1 MRAMRPEILFP
12 LFADAR
18 TLPGVGPKTAPL
30 FEKLGIAKVGDALFL
45 PPTGVID
52 RRVRPSVQGVME
64 GATLCV
70 KVEVVSHSAPR
81 RPGSPYRITV
91 KDDALDFVLVFFRPS
106 PEWLNRILPV
116 GETRYVCGKVEHYD
130 GIAQMPHPEVFDPE
144 KEDAPDGFAAV
155 YPATAGLG
163 QKVIAKAVQAA
174 LAETPDLPEWLDPAW
189 MKKREWPGWREAVA
203 ALHAPVSPA
212 DLEAT
217 SLARE
222 RLAYDE
228 LLSHQLALVLIRAKR
243 RRAKGRVSTGDGRLR
258 EKVLASLPFA
268 LTGAQDRAIDAIA
281 KDMAVPQRMLRLL
294 QGDVGAGKTLVAFMA
309 MLIAVESG
317 GQAALMAPTEILAR
331 QHHAG
336 LGALA
341 EAAGVRLAILTGKD
355 KAAERRATQAA
366 LEAGEIDI
374 VVGTHALFQKAVLF
388 KDLRM
393 VVVDEQHRFGVD
405 QRNELAD
412 KGQGD
417 GVGADILVMSATP
430 IPRTL
435 ALASYGDMDVSV
447 LDEKPPG
454 RQPIDTRM
462 VSLSRYDDVVDGLRR
477 AIADGARAY
486 WICPLV
492 EESDTLD
499 VAAAEDR
506 ARVLRHAFGEDQVV
520 MAHGRQKAGEK
531 DAAMEAFRTGAAKV
545 LVATTV
551 VEVGVD
557 VPEATI
563 MVIEHAERFGLAQ
576 LHQLRGRVGRGSA
589 RSSCVLLYQGP
600 LGDTARERLGVLRE
614 TEDGFRIAEEDLRLR
629 GAGDLLGVKQAGLPR
644 MKIADLDVH
653 GALLEVARD
662 DAKLIVTRDE
672 ALESER
678 GQALRVLLYL
688 MERDESVRYLSA
700 A

>member
-1 MRAMRPEILFP
+1 MRPEILYP
-12 LFADAR
+12 LFAEAK
-18 TLPGVGPKTAPL
+18 TLPGLGPKTVPL
-30 FEKLGIAKVGDALFL
+30 FEKLGVRKVGDALFL
-45 PPTGVID
+45 APTGVLD
-52 RRVRPSVQGVME
+52 RRLRPSVQGALE
-64 GATLCV
+64 GSTLSV
-70 KVEVVSHSAPR
+70 KVTVVSHSAPR
-81 RPGSPYRITV
+81 RPGAPYRVTV
-91 KDDALDFVLVFFRPS
+91 RDESLDFVLVFFRPS
-106 PEWLNRILPV
+106 PEWLTKILPV
-116 GETRYVCGKVEHYD
+116 GAVRYVCGKIEHYD
-130 GIAQMPHPEVFDPE
+130 GLAQMPHPDVIDPE
-144 KEDAPDGFAAV
+144 KDAAPDGFAPV

-163 QKVIAKAVQAA
+163 QKAIARAVRAA
-174 LAETPDLPEWLDPAW
+174 LETVPDLPEWLDPAFL
-189 MKKREWPGWREAVA
+189 KQRNWPAWREAID
-203 ALHAPVSPA
+203 ALHNPEGPQDLDTAAP
-212 DLEAT
+212 
-217 SLARE
+217 ARQ

-243 RRAKGRVSTGDGRLR
+243 RRAKGRVSTGTGALQ
-258 EKVLASLPFA
+258 EKVRASLPFA
-268 LTGAQDRAIDAIA
+268 LTGAQERAIEAIA
-281 KDMAVPQRMLRLL
+281 ADMAAPHRMLRLL

-309 MLIAVESG
+309 MLVAVESG

-331 QHHAG
+331 QHYAS

-341 EAAGVRLAILTGKD
+341 EAAGIRLAILTGKD
-355 KAAERRATQAA
+355 KAAQRRATQEA
-366 LEAGEIDI
+366 LAAGEIDL
-374 VVGTHALFQKAVLF
+374 VVGTHALFQKAVDF
-388 KDLRM
+388 ADLRM

-412 KGQGD
+412 KGQG
-417 GVGADILVMSATP
+417 ADILVMSATP

-435 ALASYGDMDVSV
+435 ALASYGDMDVSI

-462 VSLSRYDDVVDGLRR
+462 VSLSRYDDVVDSLRR
-477 AIADGARAY
+477 AIAGGARAY

-506 ARVLRHAFGEDQVV
+506 ARVLRHALGEDRVA
-520 MAHGRQKAGEK
+520 MAHGRQKADEK
-531 DAAMEAFRTGAAKV
+531 DAAMEAFRTGAAQV

-600 LGDTARERLGVLRE
+600 LGETARERLGVLRE

-629 GAGDLLGVKQAGLPR
+629 GAGDLLGVRQAGLPR
-644 MKIADLDVH
+644 MRVADLEVH
-653 GALLEVARD
+653 GDLLTIARD
-662 DAKLIVTRDE
+662 DARLILNRDD
-672 ALESER
+672 ALETER
-678 GQALRVLLYL
+678 GHALRILLYL
-688 MERDESVRYLSA
+688 MERDESVRYLGA

>member
-1 MRAMRPEILFP
+1 MRPEILFP
-12 LFADAR
+12 LFADAK
-18 TLPGVGPKTAPL
+18 TLPGLGPKTAPL
-30 FEKLGIAKVGDALFL
+30 FEKLGVRKVGDALFL

-52 RRVRPSVQGVME
+52 RRVRPSVQGAME

-70 KVEVVSHSAPR
+70 KVVVVSHHAPR
-81 RPGSPYRITV
+81 RPGAPYRVTV
-91 KDDALDFVLVFFRPS
+91 QDGVLDFVLVFFRPA
-106 PEWLNRILPV
+106 PEWLSRILPV
-116 GETRYVCGKVEHYD
+116 GEERYVCGKVEHYD
-130 GIAQMPHPEVFDPE
+130 GVAQMPHPEVIDPE
-144 KEDAPDGFAAV
+144 KEDAPDGFAPI

-163 QKVIAKAVQAA
+163 QKVIAKAVRAA
-174 LAETPDLPEWLDPAW
+174 VTDIPDLPEWLDPAW
-189 MKKREWPGWREAVA
+189 LKKREWPGWREAVE
-203 ALHAPVSPA
+203 ALHAPTSPA
-212 DLEAT
+212 DLEA
-217 SLARE
+217 SSPARE

-243 RRAKGRVSTGDGRLR
+243 RRAKGRVSIGDGRLR
-258 EKVLASLPFA
+258 GKVLASLPFS
-268 LTGAQDRAIDAIA
+268 LTGAQDRAIEAIA
-281 KDMAVPQRMLRLL
+281 ADMAVPHRMLRLL

-309 MLIAVESG
+309 MLISVESG

-355 KAAERRATQAA
+355 KAAQRRETQAA
-366 LEAGEIDI
+366 LAAGDIDI
-374 VVGTHALFQKAVLF
+374 VVGTHALFQKAVEF
-388 KDLRM
+388 ADLRM

-412 KGQGD
+412 KGQ
-417 GVGADILVMSATP
+417 GADILVMSATP

-454 RQPIDTRM
+454 RQPIETRM
-462 VSLSRYDDVVDGLRR
+462 VSLSRYDAMVDSLRR
-477 AIADGARAY
+477 AIDGGARAY

-492 EESDTLD
+492 EESDALD

-506 ARVLRHAFGEDQVV
+506 ARVLAHAFGPDRVV
-520 MAHGRQKAGEK
+520 MAHGRQKPGEK
-531 DAAMEAFRTGAAKV
+531 DAAMEAFRTGTAQV

-576 LHQLRGRVGRGSA
+576 LHQLRGRVGRGA
-589 RSSCVLLYQGP
+589 AQSSCVLLYQGP
-600 LGDTARERLGVLRE
+600 LGETARERLAVLRE

-629 GAGDLLGVKQAGLPR
+629 GAGDLLGVRQAGLPR
-644 MKIADLDVH
+644 MKVADMEVH
-653 GALLEVARD
+653 GDLLAVARD
-662 DAKLIVTRDE
+662 DARLIVNRDE
-672 ALESER
+672 ALTTER
-678 GQALRVLLYL
+678 GQALRILLYL

>member
-1 MRAMRPEILFP
+1 MRPEILFP
-12 LFADAR
+12 LFADAT

-30 FEKLGIAKVGDALFL
+30 FEKLGVTKVGDAVFL
-45 PPTGVID
+45 PPTGVVD
-52 RRVRPSVQGVME
+52 RRVQPSVQGILE
-64 GATLCV
+64 GTMLCV
-70 KVEVVSHSAPR
+70 KASVVSHHPPR
-81 RPGSPYRITV
+81 RPGAPYRITV
-91 KDDALDFVLVFFRPS
+91 NDGTLDFMLVFFRPT

-116 GETRYVCGKVEHYD
+116 GEARYLCGKIEHYD
-130 GIAQMPHPEVFDPE
+130 GIAQMPHPEVFDPAT
-144 KEDAPDGFAAV
+144 EDAPDGFAPI

-163 QKVIAKAVQAA
+163 QKVIAKAVRAA
-174 LAETPDLPEWLDPAW
+174 LGTVPKLPEWQDAAW
-189 MKKREWPGWREAVA
+189 LAKKGWPPWNAAVA
-203 ALHAPVSPA
+203 ALHAPDGPMT
-212 DLEAT
+212 LEADDPG
-217 SLARE
+217 RE

-228 LLSHQLALVLIRAKR
+228 LLSHQLALALIRAKR
-243 RRAKGRVSTGDGRLR
+243 KRSKGRVSVGDGRLR
-258 EKVLASLPFA
+258 KRVLDSLPFA
-268 LTGAQDRAIDAIA
+268 LTGAQERAIAVIA
-281 KDMAVPQRMLRLL
+281 KDMETPERMLRLL

-309 MLIAVESG
+309 MLIAVEAG

-336 LGALA
+336 LGRLA

-355 KAAERRATQAA
+355 KAATKRETLAA
-366 LEAGEIDI
+366 LASGEIDV
-374 VVGTHALFQKAVLF
+374 VVGTHALFQKTVEF
-388 KDLRM
+388 RDLRM
-393 VVVDEQHRFGVD
+393 AVVDEQHRFGVD

-412 KGQGD
+412 KGR
-417 GVGADILVMSATP
+417 GADILVMSATP

-462 VSLSRYDDVVDGLRR
+462 VSLSRYDDIIENLRK
-477 AIADGARAY
+477 ALDKGARAY

-506 ARVLRHAFGEDQVV
+506 TRVLRHAFGEDRVV
-520 MAHGRQKAGEK
+520 MAHGRQAPGEK
-531 DAAMEAFRTGAAKV
+531 DASMEAFRTGAAQV

-576 LHQLRGRVGRGSA
+576 LHQLRGRVGRGAA

-644 MKIADLDVH
+644 MRLADLEVH
-653 GALLEVARD
+653 GDLMEVARD
-662 DAKLIVTRDE
+662 DARLILNRDE
-672 ALESER
+672 DLATER

-688 MERDESVRYLSA
+688 MERDESVRYLKSA
-700 A
+700 

>member
-1 MRAMRPEILFP
+1 MRPEILFP

-18 TLPGVGPKTAPL
+18 TLPGLGPKTAPL
-30 FEKLGIAKVGDALFL
+30 FEKLGVHKVGDALFL

-52 RRVRPSVQGVME
+52 RRVRPSVQGVLE

-70 KVEVVSHSAPR
+70 KVTVVSHSAPR
-81 RPGSPYRITV
+81 RPGAPYRITV
-91 KDDALDFVLVFFRPS
+91 RDAALDFVLVFFRPA
-106 PEWLNRILPV
+106 PEWLLRILPV
-116 GETRYVCGKVEHYD
+116 GEERYVCGKIEHYD
-130 GIAQMPHPEVFDPE
+130 GIAQMPHPEVFDPA
-144 KEDAPDGFAAV
+144 KEDAPDGFAPV

-163 QKVIAKAVQAA
+163 QKVIAKAVAA
-174 LAETPDLPEWLDPAW
+174 AVDLAPALPEWLDPAW
-189 MKKREWPGWREAVA
+189 LKKRGWPGWHEAVT
-203 ALHAPVSPA
+203 ALHAPTSPA
-212 DLEAT
+212 DLDAA
-217 SLARE
+217 SPARE

-228 LLSHQLALVLIRAKR
+228 LLSHQLALGLIRARR
-243 RRAKGRVSTGDGRLR
+243 RRAKGRISEGDGRLR
-258 EKVLASLPFA
+258 SKVLASLPFS
-268 LTGAQDRAIDAIA
+268 LTGAQDRAIAAIA
-281 KDMAVPQRMLRLL
+281 ADMALPHRMLRLL

-341 EAAGVRLAILTGKD
+341 QAAGIRLAILTGKD
-355 KAAERRATQAA
+355 KAGVRRATQEA
-366 LEAGEIDI
+366 LAAGEIDI
-374 VVGTHALFQKAVLF
+374 VVGTHALFQKSVEFA
-388 KDLRM
+388 DLKM
-393 VVVDEQHRFGVD
+393 AVVDEQHRFGVD

-412 KGQGD
+412 KGQ
-417 GVGADILVMSATP
+417 GADILVMSATP

-462 VSLSRYDDVVDGLRR
+462 VSLSRYDDVVANLQR
-477 AIADGARAY
+477 AIAGGARAY

-506 ARVLRHAFGEDQVV
+506 ARVLAHVFGEGRVV

-531 DAAMEAFRTGAAKV
+531 EAAMEAFRTGTAQV

-600 LGDTARERLGVLRE
+600 LGETARERLGVLRE

-644 MKIADLDVH
+644 MKVADLEVH
-653 GALLEVARD
+653 GDLLAVARD
-662 DAKLIVTRDE
+662 DARLIVNRDE
-672 ALESER
+672 GLETER
-678 GQALRVLLYL
+678 GTALRILLYL
-688 MERDESVRYLSA
+688 MERDDSVRYLSA

>member
-1 MRAMRPEILFP
+1 MRPEILFP
-12 LFADAR
+12 LFADAK
-18 TLPGVGPKTAPL
+18 TLPGLGPKTAAL
-30 FEKLGIAKVGDALFL
+30 FEKLGVRKVGDAVFL
-45 PPTGVID
+45 PPTGVLD
-52 RRVRPSVQGVME
+52 RRVRPSVQGVLE
-64 GATLCV
+64 GESLCV
-70 KVEVVSHSAPR
+70 KVTVVSHSSPR
-81 RPGSPYRITV
+81 RPGAPYRITV
-91 KDDALDFVLVFFRPS
+91 RDEALDFVLVFFRPA
-106 PEWLNRILPV
+106 PEWLIRILPV
-116 GETRYVCGKVEHYD
+116 GEERYVCGKIEHYD
-130 GIAQMPHPEVFDPE
+130 GVAQMPHPEVFDPA
-144 KEDAPDGFAAV
+144 KEDAPDGFAPI

-163 QKVIAKAVQAA
+163 QKVIAKAVGAA
-174 LAETPDLPEWLDPAW
+174 VEAAPALPEWLDAAW
-189 MKKREWPGWREAVA
+189 QKKRDWPGWREAVA
-203 ALHAPVSPA
+203 ALHAPTSPA
-212 DLEAT
+212 DLDAR
-217 SLARE
+217 SPARE

-228 LLSHQLALVLIRAKR
+228 LLSHQLALGLIRARR
-243 RRAKGRVSTGDGRLR
+243 RRAKGRMSEGDGRLR
-258 EKVLASLPFA
+258 RRVRDSLPFA
-268 LTGAQDRAIDAIA
+268 LTGAQERAIEAIA
-281 KDMAVPQRMLRLL
+281 ADMAVPQRMLRLL

-341 EAAGVRLAILTGKD
+341 DAAGVRLALLTGKD
-355 KAAERRATQAA
+355 KAATRRATQDA
-366 LEAGEIDI
+366 LATGEIDI
-374 VVGTHALFQKAVLF
+374 VVGTHALFQKSVTF
-388 KDLRM
+388 KDLKM
-393 VVVDEQHRFGVD
+393 AVVDEQHRFGVD

-412 KGQGD
+412 KGQ
-417 GVGADILVMSATP
+417 GADILVMSATP

-435 ALASYGDMDVSV
+435 ALASYGDMDVSI

-454 RQPIDTRM
+454 RQPIETRM
-462 VSLSRYDDVVDGLRR
+462 VSLSRYDAMVDSLRR
-477 AIADGARAY
+477 AIDGGARAY

-492 EESDTLD
+492 EESDALD

-506 ARVLRHAFGEDQVV
+506 ARVLRHALGDARVV
-520 MAHGRQKAGEK
+520 MAHGRQKPAEK
-531 DAAMEAFRTGAAKV
+531 DAAMEAFRTGAAQV

-629 GAGDLLGVKQAGLPR
+629 GAGDLLGVRQAGLPR

-653 GALLEVARD
+653 GELLAIARD
-662 DAKLIVTRDE
+662 DARLIVNRDE
-672 ALESER
+672 GLETER